1 MPFGKEELLRFL
13 EELGIN
19 YTLHEHEP
27 VFTAEEA
34 LKVCGHIPGVH
45 CKNLFLKDRSDA
57 LWLVT
62 LPDEKRADLKSLPE
76 KIGSK
81 RLSFGNAALLMD
93 ALGVTPGSVTPLA
106 LINDE
111 AVRVQPVLD
120 CWMVEQEL
128 INLHPLVNT
137 ATVTLRTADL
147 MRFFSA
153 LGRQPLLAAL

>member
-13 EELGIN
+13 EGRGMD
-19 YTLHEHEP
+19 YTLYEHEP

-45 CKNLFLKDRSDA
+45 CKNLFLKDKADA

-62 LPDEKRADLKSLPE
+62 LPDDKRLDLKALPE

-81 RLSFGNAALLMD
+81 RLSFANAALLME
-93 ALGVTPGSVTPLA
+93 ALGVTPGSVTALA

-111 AVRVQPVLD
+111 AQRVRLVLD
-120 CWMVEQEL
+120 REMMQQEL
-128 INLHPLVNT
+128 INLHPLINT
-137 ATVTLRTADL
+137 ATITLRTADL
-147 MRFFSA
+147 LRFVDA
-153 LGRQPLLAAL
+153 LGRKPRLAAL

>member
-1 MPFGKEELLRFL
+1 MALGKNELLRFL
-13 EELGIN
+13 GEQAIDYAL
-19 YTLHEHEP
+19 YEHEP

-34 LKVCGHIPGVH
+34 LKVCGHVAGVH
-45 CKNLFLKDRSDA
+45 CKNLFLKDKGDR

-62 LPDEKRADLKSLPE
+62 LPDEKRADLKSLPG

-81 RLSFGNAALLMD
+81 RLSFGNADLLMQ

-106 LINDE
+106 LVNDKAE
-111 AVRVQPVLD
+111 RVELVLD
-120 CWMVEQEL
+120 RAMMEEEM

-147 MRFFSA
+147 LRFLNA
-153 LGRQPLLAAL
+153 LGRKPLLAEL

>member
-13 EELGIN
+13 EELGID

-45 CKNLFLKDRSDA
+45 CKNLFLKDKSDA

-81 RLSFGNAALLMD
+81 RLSFGNAALLME
-93 ALGVTPGSVTPLA
+93 ALGVTPGSVTALA

-111 AVRVQPVLD
+111 AQRVQLVLD
-120 CWMVEQEL
+120 REMMQQEL
-128 INLHPLVNT
+128 INLHPLINT
-137 ATVTLRTADL
+137 ATITLRTADL
-147 MRFFSA
+147 LRFFSA
-153 LGRQPLLAAL
+153 LGHQPLLTNL